1 MTSSKWEAKSLA
13 QVLNFSP
20 SGVGALCVQDL
31 TPETSRNTKDKDSHC
46 KTCKFGYSGIV
57 IEGTQHCFKKNGMTR
72 VDNAA
77 SLCKADGDKL
87 PLPKSRTEN
96 LAFMNFWKFRDQMN
110 ID

>member
-1 MTSSKWEAKSLA
+1 
-13 QVLNFSP
+13 
-20 SGVGALCVQDL
+20 
-31 TPETSRNTKDKDSHC
+31 
-46 KTCKFGYSGIV
+46 
-57 IEGTQHCFKKNGMTR
+57 MTR

-96 LAFMNFWKFRDQMN
+96 LAFMNFWKFRDQIN

>member
-13 QVLNFSP
+13 QVLKFFNG
-20 SGVGALCVQDL
+20 GVGALCVQDL
-31 TPETSRNTKDKDSHC
+31 TLETSRNTKGKDASHC
-46 KTCKFGYSGIV
+46 KTCKSGYSGIV

-72 VDNAA
+72 IDNAA

-96 LAFMNFWKFRDQMN
+96 LAFMNFWKFRDQT
-110 ID
+110 